1 MKSIRHLASYAP
13 LGDLLGA
20 IPLASSNQMRRAM
33 TQQYASDLALFINGS
48 WRMGEGREAIQVL
61 NPATGAAIADLP
73 VATPADLGE
82 ALAAAQQGFADW
94 RAVDVE
100 KRGSILR
107 KAADLIRERAD
118 TIAALLTT
126 EQGKPVAEARG
137 EVIGS
142 ASMFDFYAE
151 EAKRAYGRVLV
162 RPTGQRAMVLKQAVG
177 PVAVFTPW
185 NFPVYLLAKKL
196 APALA
201 AGCSVIAKPAE
212 ECPGSTSAL
221 MKCLA
226 DAGVPA
232 NVAQL
237 VYGDPDMISRT
248 LIGSPVI
255 RKVSFTGSTAV
266 GKHLMR
272 VAADGVK
279 RITMELGGHAPV
291 LVFDD
296 VDLDRTLDM
305 LVPQKFR
312 NAGQVCVSPTRFY
325 VQEGIYEAF
334 VAGFAGR
341 AAALKVG
348 NGHEAGVQMGP
359 LANPRRPAAISE
371 LVGDAK
377 ARGARVLAGGE
388 AYGEGFFFQPTL
400 LADVPTD
407 AEIMTTEPFGPVA
420 VTRPFVTLDDA
431 IAEAN
436 RVPFGL
442 AAFAFTENLRTA
454 NLVGD
459 ALEAGMVGINSFA
472 ISSADAPFGGVKESG
487 FGSEG
492 GPEGLDSYMVTK
504 AIHQA

>member
-1 MKSIRHLASYAP
+1 MAQDYTA
-13 LGDLLGA
+13 
-20 IPLASSNQMRRAM
+20 
-33 TQQYASDLALFINGS
+33 DLALFINGN
-48 WRMGEGREAIQVL
+48 WRTGEGRDALNVL
-61 NPATGAAIADLP
+61 NPATGAGIADLP
-73 VATPADLGE
+73 VATAADLEE
-82 ALAAAQQGFADW
+82 ALAAAQAGFTVW
-94 RAVDVE
+94 RTVDVE
-100 KRGSILR
+100 TRGGILR
-107 KAADLIRERAD
+107 KAADLMRERAD
-118 TIAALLTT
+118 AIAFLLTT
-126 EQGKPVAEARG
+126 EQGKPLGEARG
-137 EVIGS
+137 EVVGA

-162 RPTGQRAMVLKQAVG
+162 RPTGQRAMVIKQPVG

-196 APALA
+196 APGLA

-212 ECPGSTSAL
+212 ECPASTSAL

-237 VYGDPDMISRT
+237 VYGVPDMISRT
-248 LIGSPVI
+248 LIASPVI

-272 VAADGVK
+272 LAADGVK

-296 VDLDRTLDM
+296 VDLDKTLDM

-325 VQEGIYEAF
+325 VQESIHDAF
-334 VAGFAGR
+334 INGFAER
-341 AAALKVG
+341 SAKLKVG
-348 NGHEAGVQMGP
+348 NGMEAGVQMGP
-359 LANPRRPAAISE
+359 LANPRRPVAIAS
-371 LVGDAK
+371 LVGDAT
-377 ARGARVLAGGE
+377 ARGAKLLAGGE
-388 AYGEGFFFQPTL
+388 AYGDGFFFQPTL
-400 LADVPTD
+400 LTDVPND
-407 AEIMTTEPFGPVA
+407 ADIMNTEPFGPVA
-420 VTRPFVTLDDA
+420 VTRPFATLEEA
-431 IAEAN
+431 IGEAN

-442 AAFAFTENLRTA
+442 AAFAFTNDLRTA
-454 NLVGD
+454 NLAAD
-459 ALEAGMVGINSFA
+459 AIEAGMVGINSFA
-472 ISSADAPFGGVKESG
+472 ISVADAPFGGVKESG

-492 GPEGLDSYMVTK
+492 GSEGLESYMVSK